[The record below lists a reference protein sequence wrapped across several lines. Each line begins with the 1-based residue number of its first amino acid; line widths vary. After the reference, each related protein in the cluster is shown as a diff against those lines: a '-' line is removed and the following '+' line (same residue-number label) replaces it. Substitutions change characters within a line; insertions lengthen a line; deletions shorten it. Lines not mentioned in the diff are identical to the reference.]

1 MVEVKKILKEIYRKR
16 ENDVHKYD
24 FGSVLVIGGS
34 EIYSGSPAFNA
45 IAALRGGADLA
56 EVAAPER
63 PANIIAG
70 FSPDLIT
77 HQLKGKFLKRE
88 HLKQIHEI
96 SKNKTVVVIGG
107 GLGREKDT
115 LKAVRQFLSETK
127 LPCVIDADAIH
138 AVAGMEELLKEKKF
152 IITPH
157 AQEFFILT
165 GEEVSGMLKERE
177 KQVKKFAEKLGT
189 TILLKG
195 YVDII
200 SDGTQVYLNKTGSS
214 YMTKGGTGDV
224 LAGVA
229 GALLARGVGCF
240 EAACCAA
247 HLNGRAGEFA
257 GRNFGDSMLASDL
270 LDELSNEV
278 SKKRLLGD

>member
-1 MVEVKKILKEIYRKR
+1 MVEIKKILKEIYRKR

-45 IAALRGGADLA
+45 LAAIRSGTDLA
-56 EVAAPER
+56 EIAAPER
-63 PANIIAG
+63 SANIVAG

-77 HQLKGKFLKRE
+77 HQLKGKFLKKE

-96 SKNKTVVVIGG
+96 SKNKTAVVIGG

-115 LKAVRQFLSETK
+115 LKAIRQFLSETK

-138 AVAGMEELLKEKKF
+138 AITEGENLLREKKF

-157 AQEFFILT
+157 AYEFFILT

-177 KQVKKFAEKLGT
+177 KQVKKFAENLGT

-200 SDGTQVYLNKTGSS
+200 SDGTQVYLNKTGSP

-224 LAGVA
+224 LAGVT
-229 GALLARGVGCF
+229 GALLAKGVGCF

-247 HLNGRAGEFA
+247 HLNGKAGELA

-270 LDELSNEV
+270 LDELSREV